1 AAIAAGALAAID
13 PKADK
18 PGRAIRA
25 AANGAV
31 AAAID
36 LVGASETAQLGIEAL
51 ARGGKYIVVGL
62 MGGDVTLS
70 LPLLPIRSITVEG
83 MLVGTLAEFREV
95 MDLVATGKVEPMPLI
110 ERPLSRVNEA
120 LGDLRAG
127 RIYGRAMLT
136 P

>member
-1 AAIAAGALAAID
+1 
-13 PKADK
+13 

-36 LVGASETAQLGIEAL
+36 LVGASETAQLGIDAL
-51 ARGGKYIVVGL
+51 ARGGKYVVVGL

-70 LPLLPIRSITVEG
+70 LPLLPIRSIAVEG

-95 MDLVATGKVEPMPLI
+95 MDLVATGKVEAMPLI
-110 ERPLSRVNEA
+110 ERPLARVNET